1 MEMIV
6 RPSSPSG
13 LLFYNGYKSDRRGD
27 FISIALVNSF
37 VEARF
42 DLITGVSVLKAQKP
56 VEMNH
61 WHVITV
67 TRTGREGENLICIMS
82 FLLAAFFYF

>member
-1 MEMIV
+1 MHSFQIEMIV

-27 FISIALVNSF
+27 FISIALVDSV

-42 DLITGVSVLKAQKP
+42 DLGTGVSVLKAQKP
-56 VEMNH
+56 VDLNQ

-67 TRTGREGENLICIMS
+67 IRTGREGES
-82 FLLAAFFYF
+82 Y